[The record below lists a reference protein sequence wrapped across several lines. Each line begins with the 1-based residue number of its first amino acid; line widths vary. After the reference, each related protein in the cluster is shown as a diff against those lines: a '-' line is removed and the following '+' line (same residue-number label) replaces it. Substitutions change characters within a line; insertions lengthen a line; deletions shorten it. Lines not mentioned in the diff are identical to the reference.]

1 MGKSDEVKFHPIW
14 LRIMYAVNIFITL
27 PLGLAALI
35 APDTVSSLMGLA
47 VQDPIFAVGANAIG
61 VAVGILAIA
70 GFRSPLKFSP
80 ILVFQIIEKVI
91 WLFGFA
97 LPNAIAGTLPTAAIG
112 IIGIYVPL
120 TIGNLIAVPW
130 KYILAKSK

>member
-1 MGKSDEVKFHPIW
+1 MTTETDKIKFHPNW

-35 APDTVSSLMGLA
+35 APDSMSSLMGLPA
-47 VQDPIFAVGANAIG
+47 NDPILAVGANAIA
-61 VAVGILAIA
+61 VAIGIIAIA
-70 GFRSPLKFSP
+70 GFRSPLKFSS
-80 ILVFQIIEKVI
+80 ILVFQIIEKLI
-91 WLFGFA
+91 WLFVFA
-97 LPNAIAGTLPTAAIG
+97 VPNVIAGTLPTSAVG

-130 KYILAKSK
+130 KYIFAK

>member
-1 MGKSDEVKFHPIW
+1 
-14 LRIMYAVNIFITL
+14 
-27 PLGLAALI
+27 
-35 APDTVSSLMGLA
+35 MGLA